1 MFCTENAVS
10 ACSLYRLAGTAARRG
25 ALSCYTETHADIHIM
40 FQRVKVGL
48 NEPARGRCNAT
59 DCGGVE
65 GASVCSRCSRIG
77 LKVAGLSEIRAAGE
91 EKWRTCSPRILVRCR
106 CEKSCYLLPPIAT

>member
-1 MFCTENAVS
+1 MEKPST

-25 ALSCYTETHADIHIM
+25 ALSCHTERTRRHSHNVPAC
-40 FQRVKVGL
+40 QGL

-65 GASVCSRCSRIG
+65 GASVCSRCARIG
-77 LKVAGLSEIRAAGE
+77 LKVAGLSEIRAAQAKKNGVFA
-91 EKWRTCSPRILVRCR
+91 SH
-106 CEKSCYLLPPIAT
+106 SCTL